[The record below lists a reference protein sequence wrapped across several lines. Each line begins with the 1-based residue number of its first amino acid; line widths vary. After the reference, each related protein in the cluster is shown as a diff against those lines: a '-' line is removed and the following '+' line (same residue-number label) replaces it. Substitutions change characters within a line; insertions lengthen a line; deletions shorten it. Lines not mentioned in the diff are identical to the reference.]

1 MTGAEFGSKVW
12 MVGAVT
18 LGGRDRTAAETAV
31 ATWLASAN
39 LSVLESNV
47 RTTRLTPCWLKELM
61 SVIPLMV
68 ETTFSMTWVTCR
80 SMTLGV
86 APGYDVRTTTAGM
99 TMLGRRSTPSPR
111 VETMPNVTMATK
123 MPVAIT

>member
-18 LGGRDRTAAETAV
+18 LDGRLRTAADTAV
-31 ATWLASAN
+31 ATWLASAY
-39 LSVLESNV
+39 LSVLGSNV
-47 RTTRLTPCWLKELM
+47 RMTRLTPWELKELM

-68 ETTFSMTWVTCR
+68 ETTFSMTCVTWR

-86 APGYDVRTTTAGM
+86 APG
-99 TMLGRRSTPSPR
+99 
-111 VETMPNVTMATK
+111 
-123 MPVAIT
+123 